1 MKIKQFYDNFY
12 YFDGFAYLVIIMW
25 FNLLIN
31 YINNIII
38 KINNNTIQNNKIK

>member
-25 FNLLIN
+25 FNLI
-31 YINNIII
+31 INNINNIIII
-38 KINNNTIQNNKIK
+38 KINNNNI